1 MSKPIQCF
9 SGAVLPWRQWREWKT
24 PLLTRNSVKQRSLTR
39 FLYLKNFFRTQLVK
53 GSWPRLLKAFHSQ
66 MQQEN
71 NSSNNKKKQGK
82 GVADYPLTFHCTRF
96 NTHRASLRFQVFP
109 TLQNAPL
116 LFAET
121 GLLFGKCTCLLS
133 AKRGRWIVSK
143 TIQFWKSNVQQWRVI
158 GFQRNRLMVYI

>member
-1 MSKPIQCF
+1 M
-9 SGAVLPWRQWREWKT
+9 
-24 PLLTRNSVKQRSLTR
+24 
-39 FLYLKNFFRTQLVK
+39 
-53 GSWPRLLKAFHSQ
+53 LKAFHSQ
-66 MQQEN
+66 MQQENGSFCRYRKALYFWSLGISLYLELFCFLSFITIVLRNLCSGTHRRNQEN

-82 GVADYPLTFHCTRF
+82 GVADYQLTFHCTRF
-96 NTHRASLRFQVFP
+96 NNHRASLRFQVFP

-143 TIQFWKSNVQQWRVI
+143 TIQF
-158 GFQRNRLMVYI
+158 

>member
-1 MSKPIQCF
+1 MFFWRSA
-9 SGAVLPWRQWREWKT
+9 AVKT
-24 PLLTRNSVKQRSLTR
+24 VKGVENTSFNKKLGETTFLTR

-53 GSWPRLLKAFHSQ
+53 GSWPRLLKVFHSQ

-82 GVADYPLTFHCTRF
+82 GVADYQLTFHCTSF
-96 NTHRASLRFQVFP
+96 NNHGASLRFQVFP

-143 TIQFWKSNVQQWRVI
+143 TIQF
-158 GFQRNRLMVYI
+158 